1 MMLNKNWY
9 RDVRKVKVISMTK
22 YWSSIAKRAEPY
34 VPGLQINEPDMIK
47 LNTNENP
54 YAPSPKVWEAIQK
67 EAGPNLRLYPSP
79 TGDELR
85 DTIGSRYG
93 LSADEVFIG
102 NGSDEVLAF
111 SFMAFFEPDQ
121 QIRYP
126 AITYSFY
133 PVYAKIFDIPYE
145 EVLVHEDFSLPI
157 EAFYNS
163 TGGVILPNPN
173 APTSLYIELEQ
184 IEAIVKNNPHQV
196 VIIDEAYID
205 FATQSAAALIHKYDN
220 LLVIQTTSK
229 SRSLAGLRVG
239 YALGNKSLINAL
251 IRVKDS
257 FNSYTIDRLA
267 LAGAQAAFED
277 EDYFKEITEK
287 IIVTRENVIIR
298 MRALNFH
305 VLPSKANFVFVS
317 HPDFQAEYLYTALR
331 KAGILTRHFQQ
342 DLIHNYLRITVGTEE
357 EMDQF
362 IEKLQLIMQHGT
374 K

>member
-133 PVYAKIFDIPYE
+133 PVYRSE
-145 EVLVHEDFSLPI
+145 EHTSELQSRGHLVCR
-157 EAFYNS
+157 
-163 TGGVILPNPN
+163 
-173 APTSLYIELEQ
+173 
-184 IEAIVKNNPHQV
+184 
-196 VIIDEAYID
+196 
-205 FATQSAAALIHKYDN
+205 
-220 LLVIQTTSK
+220 LL
-229 SRSLAGLRVG
+229 L
-239 YALGNKSLINAL
+239 
-251 IRVKDS
+251 
-257 FNSYTIDRLA
+257 
-267 LAGAQAAFED
+267 
-277 EDYFKEITEK
+277 
-287 IIVTRENVIIR
+287 
-298 MRALNFH
+298 
-305 VLPSKANFVFVS
+305 
-317 HPDFQAEYLYTALR
+317 
-331 KAGILTRHFQQ
+331 
-342 DLIHNYLRITVGTEE
+342 
-357 EMDQF
+357 
-362 IEKLQLIMQHGT
+362 
-374 K
+374 